1 MIHVSN
7 CFLAETAAATVPGL
21 ESAARQVAEQ
31 LRVSPPL
38 CPIAAT
44 HALAPLMEPLMA
56 QFATPHHS
64 ADGGAVELFGA
75 LRQLGAADLSAGRL
89 FEGHAN
95 ALHLLRRHAS
105 GPQQE
110 AVTRRLGQDGLIA
123 LWVADQPADPVRLEG
138 DTLSGGKLLCSGAG
152 AASAALIT
160 AQSAAGEILILLDL
174 HDLRGRF
181 EPASPWPLSGMQA
194 TGSLGLRADGLRIA
208 TAQVVGVPGAY
219 REEPRFSGGMW
230 RILALQLG
238 ALDRLSDL
246 LLEQLCRAGIE
257 HAPAQRQR
265 ILDNAIDC
273 ETVSHW
279 VAKAA
284 WAVEAGQEP
293 ARAVAYVGLARE
305 VTLRA
310 AEALMARVQRGL
322 GAAALTEG
330 AEVQRLLRDLACFLR
345 QPAPDQAFEAAVDHV
360 AANSSAA
367 RWP

>member
-1 MIHVSN
+1 MVYVSN
-7 CFLAETAAATVPGL
+7 CFLAETAAATLPRL
-21 ESAARQVAEQ
+21 ESAAGEVAVL
-31 LRVSPPL
+31 LRDGPPL

-44 HALAPLMEPLMA
+44 HALAPVLAKL
-56 QFATPHHS
+56 ATAHDA

-95 ALHLLRRHAS
+95 ALQLLRRHAS
-105 GPQQE
+105 APQLE
-110 AVTRRLGQDGLIA
+110 AVTRLLGQDGLIA
-123 LWVADQPADPVRLEG
+123 LWVADQPTDPVRLEG
-138 DTLSGGKLLCSGAG
+138 DMLSGGKLLCAGAG

-181 EPASPWPLSGMQA
+181 EPASPRPLSGMQA

-208 TAQVVGVPGAY
+208 PAQVVGPPGAY
-219 REEPRFSGGMW
+219 REEPQFSGGMW

-246 LLEQLCRAGIE
+246 LLEQLCRAGLE

-284 WAVEAGQEP
+284 WAVEAGDDP

-310 AEALMARVQRGL
+310 AEALMARVQRGM

-330 AEVQRLLRDLACFLR
+330 TEIQRLLRDLACFLP
-345 QPAPDQAFEAAVDHV
+345 QPAPDQAFEAAAEHV
-360 AANSSAA
+360 AANLSGA